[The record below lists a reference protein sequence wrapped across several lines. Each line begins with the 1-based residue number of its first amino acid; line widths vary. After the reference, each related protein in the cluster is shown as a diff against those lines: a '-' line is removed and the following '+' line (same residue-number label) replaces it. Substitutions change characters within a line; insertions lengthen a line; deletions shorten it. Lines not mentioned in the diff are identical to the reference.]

1 MKHISLFILLFFSLS
16 AYSQESYTLTVQG
29 ACGMCEDRIEET
41 ALSHLG
47 VIKADWNSETLILT
61 VEVEEGASNNF
72 SILALHLAI
81 SEAGHSTD
89 KYEAPQEVYNS
100 LPTCCQYNDP
110 NNVHLTSSDEDENET
125 EHHIDLDD
133 NIVGS
138 VFEILKN
145 GDREPLIGAN
155 LVWQQSGIG
164 TTTDS
169 DGTFTTPFPDGG
181 DNLIVS
187 YIGFHND
194 TLIVNKAGHVEIELD
209 PSVMLKTVNISYRK
223 KSTEISYVS
232 PIKISSISSKELTKA
247 ACCSLSESF
256 ETTSAVDVGFADAVT
271 GLRTIQML
279 GLAGPYV
286 QITRE
291 GQPDVRGIASLY
303 GMEYTPGPWIESI
316 QLNQGAGSVV
326 SGYEGIAGQI
336 NVELAKP
343 YSDEKLYIN
352 GYANQ
357 GGRYEG
363 NMNYNTEVSESVA
376 TALLVHG
383 SKRTRIHDRNDDT
396 FIDMPLSDQFT
407 AVNRWKFL
415 FRDGWVGQAGVKITT
430 LAQQGGQ
437 IGHEEHNDINH
448 ISNPWLTSVDISR
461 QEGWI
466 KSGLLFNENKSS
478 LALQLSA
485 SNHTHKSSF
494 GNTIYDAWQQ
504 TFYANVLFQQMIDD
518 EGSYTIVGASFTGD
532 HIHEHLG
539 NQDFDRFEEVP
550 GVWAEYNY
558 LRGEK
563 LTIVPGIRLDHH
575 NIYGWFTTPRLHVR
589 YAPTESTVIRLAAGR
604 GQKTASVIAEN
615 IGMLASN
622 RTVTIEGNDTA
633 LPYGGLDAEVAW
645 NYGINLVKDIVVGE
659 RDLSLQFDGYF
670 TDFTNQIIVDYD
682 EDPRLVK
689 FYNLDGRSTSLSL
702 QTLVGYNPIDRL
714 DIKVAYRYNDVK
726 ADYES
731 GTLQKPL
738 IAAHRTFANIAYE
751 TTSGWKFDYTINRI
765 GSKRLPSTAKSP
777 ENVRR
782 VEQSPAFF
790 LSNAQIS
797 KVWDDKFEIY
807 IGGENLFNYRQED
820 PITSAED
827 TSSPYFDASQVWG
840 PIFGANIYVGFR
852 HKLFN
857 E

>member
-1 MKHISLFILLFFSLS
+1 MKFILIFILNLFSLVIL
-16 AYSQESYTLTVQG
+16 AQEQYTLIVQG
-29 ACGMCEDRIEET
+29 ECGMCEDRIEET
-41 ALSHLG
+41 ALNHPG
-47 VIKADWNSETLILT
+47 IVKAEWNGDTKILT
-61 VEVEEGASNNF
+61 VDVATESSASF
-72 SILALHLAI
+72 SIFALHDAI
-81 SEAGHSTD
+81 STAGHDTD
-89 KYEAPQEVYNS
+89 KYDAPDDVYDN
-100 LPTCCQYNDP
+100 LPGCCQYRTP
-110 NNVHLTSSDEDENET
+110 NEADEHDHAEHAGQLVGYVYELTKS
-125 EHHIDLDD
+125 
-133 NIVGS
+133 G
-138 VFEILKN
+138 
-145 GDREPLIGAN
+145 GQEPLIGAN
-155 LVWQQSGIG
+155 LIWEQSGEG
-164 TTTDS
+164 ATTDL
-169 DGTFTTPFPDGG
+169 DGAFSTTFPEGG

-187 YIGFHND
+187 YVGFHND
-194 TLIVNKAGHVEIELD
+194 TLLIKKNGHVEIIMD
-209 PSVMLKTVNISYRK
+209 PSIMLKTVNITYRK
-223 KSTEISYVS
+223 KTTEISYVS

-316 QLNQGAGSVV
+316 QLNQGTGSVV

-343 YSDEKLYIN
+343 YSEEKLYIN

-376 TALLVHG
+376 TALLIHG
-383 SKRTRIHDRNDDT
+383 SKRTRVHDRNDDS

-407 AVNRWKFL
+407 VVNRWKFL

-430 LAQQGGQ
+430 LAQEGGQ
-437 IGHEEHNDINH
+437 VSHSEHNVIQH
-448 ISNPWLTSVDISR
+448 ISNPWLTTVDINR

-466 KSGLLFNENKSS
+466 KSGLLFNENRSS

-485 SNHTHKSSF
+485 SNHIHESTF
-494 GNTIYDAWQQ
+494 GNRIYDAEQQ
-504 TFYANVLFQQMIDD
+504 TFYANLLYQHILDD
-518 EGSYTIVGASFTGD
+518 NGSYAILGSSFTGD

-539 NQDFDRFEEVP
+539 NEVYDRFEEVP
-550 GVWAEYNY
+550 GIWAEFNY

-563 LTIVPGIRLDHH
+563 LTVVPGIRLDHH
-575 NIYGWFTTPRLHVR
+575 NLYGWFTTPRLHVR
-589 YAPTESTVIRLAAGR
+589 YAPSESTVVRFAAGR
-604 GQKTASVIAEN
+604 GQKTTSIIAEN

-622 RTVTIEGNDTA
+622 RSISIEGDQA
-633 LPYGGLDAEVAW
+633 DLPYGGLEAEVAW
-645 NYGINLVKDIVVGE
+645 NYGVNLVKDFVVGD
-659 RDLSLQFDGYF
+659 RDLSLQLDGYF
-670 TDFTNQIIVDYD
+670 TDFRNQIIIDFD
-682 EDPRLVK
+682 DDPRLVK
-689 FYNLDGRSTSLSL
+689 FYNLDGKSTSLSL
-702 QTLVGYNPIDRL
+702 QALLGFNPLEGL
-714 DIKVAYRYNDVK
+714 DLKLAYRYNDVK
-726 ADYES
+726 ADYQS

-738 IAAHRTFANIAYE
+738 IAAHRTFANVAYE
-751 TTSGWKFDYTINRI
+751 TQSGWKFDYTINRI
-765 GSKRLPSTAKSP
+765 GSKRLSSTSKSP
-777 ENVRR
+777 ADLQRIEK
-782 VEQSPAFF
+782 SPAFF

-797 KVWDDKFEIY
+797 KVWNDKFEIY
-807 IGGENLFNYRQED
+807 IGGENIFNYRQEN
-820 PITSAED
+820 PITSADD
-827 TSSPYFDASQVWG
+827 TNSPFFDASQVWG